1 MRCLINRAIGWTLM
15 AAVLAL
21 PGVTADDA
29 AADDAA
35 SIAKTYESVV
45 SRGVASLV
53 ARQAANG
60 SFGAARDASPAIT
73 AVVTTALLRH
83 GRGPNDPVVAKSL
96 KYLEGFVQEDG
107 GIHPPKSGVSNYE
120 TSLSVVCFKEAN
132 KDGRYDAILKA
143 AEKWLKKHQWNEGD
157 KTADGKPIEKSNAA
171 FGGAG
176 YGRKARPDLSNTQ
189 VFLDA
194 LAALGNGPDD
204 PAVKNALVFVS
215 RCQNLE
221 GEHNTLPFAAK
232 VNDKG
237 FYYTPAAGGESQA
250 GINADGGL
258 RSYASMTYAGLKS
271 MIYCGLKPDDPR
283 VKGAVEW
290 ISKHYDLDSNPGMG
304 DSGLYY
310 YYHTFAK
317 ALAALGQD
325 EFKDDKGELHNWRH
339 ELIAVL
345 AGRQQKDGSWV
356 NSNERW
362 LEGDANLV
370 TGYALLAL
378 SYCKPKK

>member
-1 MRCLINRAIGWTLM
+1 MRWLINRAIGWTLL
-15 AAVLAL
+15 AAVCAL
-21 PGVTADDA
+21 PAR

-45 SRGVASLV
+45 SRGVESLL

-60 SFGAARDASPAIT
+60 SFGTAKDASPAIT

-83 GRGPNDPVVAKSL
+83 GRGPSDPAVAKAL
-96 KYLEGFVQEDG
+96 KYLKGFVQDDG
-107 GIHPPKSGVSNYE
+107 GIHPPKSGVPNYE

-157 KTADGKPIEKSNAA
+157 KTADGKPIDKSNAA

-215 RCQNLE
+215 RAQNLE
-221 GEHNTLPFAAK
+221 SEHNTLPFAAK
-232 VNDKG
+232 AKGDDVGG
-237 FYYTPAAGGESQA
+237 FYYTPAAGGESPA
-250 GINADGGL
+250 GVNADGGL

-271 MIYCGLKPDDPR
+271 MIYCGVKPDDPR
-283 VKGAVEW
+283 VKAVVQW
-290 ISKHYDLDSNPGMG
+290 IGKHYDLDSNPGMG
-304 DSGLYY
+304 DAGLYY

-317 ALAALGQD
+317 ALTALGQD
-325 EFKDDKGELHNWRH
+325 EFKDDKGEVHNWRR
-339 ELIAVL
+339 ELIAAL
-345 AGRQQKDGSWV
+345 AARQQKDGSWV
-356 NSNERW
+356 NANARW
-362 LEGDANLV
+362 LEEDANLV

-378 SYCKPKK
+378 SYCKPK

>member
-1 MRCLINRAIGWTLM
+1 LAVT
-15 AAVLAL
+15 VLAL
-21 PGVTADDA
+21 GMTADRP
-29 AADDAA
+29 AADDAKDDA
-35 SIAKTYESVV
+35 AKDDAAKIAKTYETMV
-45 SRGVASLV
+45 SRGIEALV
-53 ARQAANG
+53 MRQAANG
-60 SFGAARDASPAIT
+60 SFGAAKEASPAIT

-96 KYLEGFVQEDG
+96 KYLEGFVQPDG
-107 GIHPPKSGVSNYE
+107 GIYPPKSGVSNYE

-132 KDGRYDAILKA
+132 KDGRYDAILKG
-143 AEKWLKKHQWNEGD
+143 AEKWLKSHQWKEGD
-157 KTADGKPIEKSNAA
+157 TTADGKPIDKSSPA

-176 YGRKARPDLSNTQ
+176 YGKKARPDLSNTQ
-189 VFLDA
+189 MFLDA

-215 RCQNLE
+215 RAQNLE
-221 GEHNTLPFAAK
+221 SEHNTLPFPAK
-232 VNDKG
+232 VNDGG

-283 VKGAVEW
+283 VKAAVGW
-290 ISKHYDLDSNPGMG
+290 IAKHYDLDSNPGMG
-304 DSGLYY
+304 DAGLYY

-317 ALAALGQD
+317 ALSALGQD
-325 EFKDDKGELHNWRH
+325 HFKDDKGELHNWRH
-339 ELIAVL
+339 ELIAAL
-345 AGRQQKDGSWV
+345 AARQQKDGSWV
-356 NSNERW
+356 NSNQRW

-378 SYCKPKK
+378 SYCKPK

>member
-1 MRCLINRAIGWTLM
+1 MRSFISKTIGLTLAAALLSLLPQRASG
-15 AAVLAL
+15 
-21 PGVTADDA
+21 DDA
-29 AADDAA
+29 EKAR
-35 SIAKTYESVV
+35 KTYETVVARGVESLV
-45 SRGVASLV
+45 SRQAS
-53 ARQAANG
+53 NG
-60 SFGAARDASPAIT
+60 SFGGAKDVSPAVT
-73 AVVTTALLRH
+73 AVATTALLKH
-83 GRGPNDPVVAKSL
+83 GRGPNDPVVAKAL
-96 KYLEGFVQEDG
+96 KYLEGFVQPDG
-107 GIHPPKSGVSNYE
+107 GIYSPRSFVANYE
-120 TSLSVVCFKEAN
+120 TSLTTICLKEAN
-132 KDGRYDAILKA
+132 KDGRYDATLKA
-143 AEKWLKKHQWNEGD
+143 AEKWLKKNQWSEGD
-157 KTADGKPIEKSNAA
+157 KTADGQPIDKSNPA

-189 VFLDA
+189 MFLDA

-215 RCQNLE
+215 RAQNLE
-221 GEHNTLPFAAK
+221 GEHNTLPFAPKASEE
-232 VNDKG
+232 DKGG

-250 GINADGGL
+250 GKNENGGL

-283 VKGAVEW
+283 VKAATEW
-290 ISKHYDLDSNPGMG
+290 IAKHYDLDSNPGMG
-304 DSGLYY
+304 DAGLYY

-339 ELIAVL
+339 ELIAAL
-345 AGRQQKDGSWV
+345 AERQQKDGSWV
-356 NSNERW
+356 NPNTRW

-378 SYCKPKK
+378 SYCKPK